1 MKCFEQYKNE
11 RSIKMS
17 PHGLIIVI
25 TDQSKTI
32 IILFDS
38 FDGKSLYPY
47 AHRDKYQSQNLVLGY
62 FNGYTS
68 FKSLHT
74 GHCSGPI
81 GDTRRAAPPP
91 PPQTVPP

>member
-1 MKCFEQYKNE
+1 
-11 RSIKMS
+11 MS

-25 TDQSKTI
+25 TNQSKN
-32 IILFDS
+32 S

-81 GDTRRAAPPP
+81 GDNLSAPPP
-91 PPQTVPP
+91 NRASIG